1 MQPTLLLDESQAMR
15 VFVDATRAL
24 SYTRPT
30 ESHWLSG
37 PSQLMSRSWK
47 WYSGLLLTIAI
58 SSVSHADDAE
68 GLAFFQKKVLPVL
81 KKHCYECHSAAAD
94 EIKGNL
100 RVDTREGLVE
110 GGDNG
115 AAIVP
120 GKVDEGF
127 LLPVL
132 RYEEDDYQMP
142 PDGKLPDKVIADIQ
156 KWIAMGAPMPRPKKP

>member
-1 MQPTLLLDESQAMR
+1 MSASLKWCCGLVLVIAMNR
-15 VFVDATRAL
+15 VAFAEDA
-24 SYTRPT
+24 
-30 ESHWLSG
+30 
-37 PSQLMSRSWK
+37 K
-47 WYSGLLLTIAI
+47 
-58 SSVSHADDAE
+58 

-94 EIKGNL
+94 EVKGNL

-110 GGDNG
+110 GGNNG
-115 AAIVP
+115 AAVVP

-142 PDGKLPDKVIADIQ
+142 PEGKLPDKVIADIK
-156 KWIAMGAPMPRPKKP
+156 KWIEMGAPVPRQEKQ